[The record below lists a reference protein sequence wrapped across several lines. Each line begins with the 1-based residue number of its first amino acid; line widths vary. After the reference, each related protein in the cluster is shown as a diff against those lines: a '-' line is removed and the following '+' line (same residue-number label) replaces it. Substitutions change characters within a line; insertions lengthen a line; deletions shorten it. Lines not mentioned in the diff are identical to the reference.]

1 MYRLLIVDDEE
12 DIRRGIARGIP
23 WAQLGFEVAG
33 QAGDG
38 QEAVGLLEKTRPDVV
53 LSDIRMPKMDGIE
66 LMQYLYT
73 NNPEI
78 KIIILSG
85 YNDVE
90 YLNMAIKNQVIEYL
104 LKPTDIDEF
113 CELFK
118 SLKTKLDTERQQKRE
133 LESLKAFVEQSKEL
147 SYGRVL
153 SNLLDGY
160 IGGSMEYQWKQEME
174 ARGMAFDRCV
184 MVIMDTDPGAGDSKE
199 DHYQLKQRIIQYC
212 NSRQIPWSKQFFLN
226 RDHKVVGIVTLDERE
241 MEKDIQAS
249 IQEIQGEIGDIY
261 NLALLAGISPMCRDE
276 SQLPSL
282 YAQTVKTVTSKAP
295 DLFVNQK
302 KSSMLVNAV
311 QEYLNSRY
319 CSNSLS
325 LEEVADHFRKNPAY
339 ISKVFKKETG
349 FNFSDYITQKRMEKG
364 KELLTDMT
372 LKIYEIAELIG
383 YADAS
388 NFIKVFK
395 KHCGMSPNEY
405 RSLFG

>member
-1 MYRLLIVDDEE
+1 M
-12 DIRRGIARGIP
+12 
-23 WAQLGFEVAG
+23 F
-33 QAGDG
+33 
-38 QEAVGLLEKTRPDVV
+38 
-53 LSDIRMPKMDGIE
+53 
-66 LMQYLYT
+66 
-73 NNPEI
+73 
-78 KIIILSG
+78 
-85 YNDVE
+85 
-90 YLNMAIKNQVIEYL
+90 
-104 LKPTDIDEF
+104 
-113 CELFK
+113 
-118 SLKTKLDTERQQKRE
+118 
-133 LESLKAFVEQSKEL
+133 
-147 SYGRVL
+147 
-153 SNLLDGY
+153 SN
-160 IGGSMEYQWKQEME
+160 
-174 ARGMAFDRCV
+174 
-184 MVIMDTDPGAGDSKE
+184 
-199 DHYQLKQRIIQYC
+199 
-212 NSRQIPWSKQFFLN
+212 
-226 RDHKVVGIVTLDERE
+226 
-241 MEKDIQAS
+241 QAS

-261 NLALLAGISPMCRDE
+261 NLALLAGISPVCRDE

-325 LEEVADHFRKNPAY
+325 LEEVAAHFRKNPAY